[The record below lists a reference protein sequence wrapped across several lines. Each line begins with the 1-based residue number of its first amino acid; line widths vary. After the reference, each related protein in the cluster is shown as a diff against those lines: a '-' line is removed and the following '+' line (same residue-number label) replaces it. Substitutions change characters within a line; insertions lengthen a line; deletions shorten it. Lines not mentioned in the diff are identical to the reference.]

1 MWILEWK
8 PLKLLHLYQKNSV
21 KAMTLIYE
29 IAMKIRVD
37 SSANFL
43 EVGDGN
49 DNIKVVKEKVMDTLY
64 DIDDIKIEELDITR
78 RKDDTN

>member
-1 MWILEWK
+1 
-8 PLKLLHLYQKNSV
+8 
-21 KAMTLIYE
+21 
-29 IAMKIRVD
+29 MKIRVD

>member
-1 MWILEWK
+1 M
-8 PLKLLHLYQKNSV
+8 

>member
-1 MWILEWK
+1 
-8 PLKLLHLYQKNSV
+8 
-21 KAMTLIYE
+21 MTLIYE

>member
-1 MWILEWK
+1 
-8 PLKLLHLYQKNSV
+8 V